1 MGILSRTF
9 CTIHIRFRRIIIFT
23 IVMNN
28 IILSH
33 DLHIFRDTRRVC
45 THVRNQTY
53 VTIGTDF
60 KTFVKILSNHHGTLC
75 TKVQLTN
82 TILLQRRRCKGRCRF
97 TRTFALFNICHYC
110 IGSANSIYYG
120 LRFTFSSN
128 IDFLTFNMSQFCCES
143 LFSRRFKIAFNS
155 PVFLW
160 HESLNFSLSFTD
172 KSNCNGLHTTCTE
185 AFTNL
190 FP

>member
-1 MGILSRTF
+1 
-9 CTIHIRFRRIIIFT
+9 
-23 IVMNN
+23 MNN

-33 DLHIFRDTRRVC
+33 DLHLFRDTRRVC

-60 KTFVKILSNHHGTLC
+60 KTFVKMLCNHHGTLR
-75 TKVQLTN
+75 TKVQFTH
-82 TILLQRRRCKGRCRF
+82 TILLQRRRRKRRCCF
-97 TRTFALFNICHYC
+97 TRTLAFLNISHYC

-120 LRFTFSSN
+120 LCFTFSSN

-143 LFSRRFKIAFNS
+143 LFFRRFKIAFNS
-155 PVFLW
+155 PIFLW